1 MKKEK
6 NRKIYSILALAT
18 GLILI
23 FTVLLFKYTT
33 GEFVLSEK
41 EMEKYYKYELSILEH
56 TTLEDILPFCTE
68 VKKENLKDME
78 LTVLTS
84 NKLINFLGE
93 CEKIE
98 EIAILKDKGSPAS
111 EVCAITYIAH
121 DGSLVYLEYNKEGLL
136 RLSVF
141 NERKNT
147 YVVIEDGAGTLQ
159 RNFI

>member
-1 MKKEK
+1 MKKGK
-6 NRKIYSILALAT
+6 NKKIYAMLALGT
-18 GLILI
+18 GIILI
-23 FTVLLFKYTT
+23 FTVLFFKYTT
-33 GEFVLSEK
+33 GKFVLSEK
-41 EMEKYYKYELSILEH
+41 EMEKYYKYELTIVEH

-68 VKKENLKDME
+68 VKKESLKDLE

-84 NKLINFLGE
+84 DKLIYFLVE

-98 EIAILKDKGSPAS
+98 EIAILKDKGIPAS
-111 EVCAITYIAH
+111 EVCAITYMAH

-147 YVVIEDGAGTLQ
+147 YVVIEDGVGTLQ